1 MRRAIAFLCL
11 ALSCAPLALAAAPA
25 SITRL
30 DGFVQIWDSIRR
42 PAGDSH
48 GYFFDDVPKGSR
60 GSEQVL
66 FALYRGVIDNDGD
79 LFYPNEPLTAYQ
91 ALLWIFRTRSVEE
104 DGLFPEK
111 GETMDPAVVTKIA
124 MRMSLAEY
132 LTGDGG
138 DVSVSRRALSQDD
151 LFAMM
156 RRVDAIL
163 ADEVHE
169 TSLYSEKF
177 QGKGTAFGESFDMH
191 DLTAAHRTFPYNT
204 LVKVTNI
211 ANDKSVIVRIND
223 RGPFVSKRDMDM
235 SLASFLQIADRALG
249 KINVRFQRL
258 GDVNLVGIAGQCSA
272 DKGMQMRIAGR
283 IRLTPGLPLVSRAG
297 EPITLAANGPFVV
310 LKVTYPDGT
319 ESWLQDWILA
329 SESYVLRPAV
339 EGRYAFL
346 VGTGDGRRRAL
357 VTNVVSCP
365 S

>member
-11 ALSCAPLALAAAPA
+11 ALSCAPPAFAAAPV
-25 SITRL
+25 TRL

-42 PAGDSH
+42 PAGDPH

-79 LFYPNEPLTAYQ
+79 LFYPDEPLTAYQ
-91 ALLWIFRTRSVEE
+91 ALLWIFRTRSVDEE
-104 DGLFPEK
+104 GLFPEK
-111 GETMDPAVVTKIA
+111 GESMDPAVVTRIA
-124 MRMSLAEY
+124 MRMGLAEY

-138 DVSVSRRALSQDD
+138 DMSVSRRTLTQEDV
-151 LFAMM
+151 FAMM

-163 ADEVHE
+163 AEEIHE
-169 TSLYSEKF
+169 ASLYSEKF
-177 QGKGTAFGESFDMH
+177 QGKGTAFGEAFDMH
-191 DLTAAHRTFPYNT
+191 QLTAAHRTFPYNT
-204 LVKVTNI
+204 LVKVTNV

-223 RGPFVSKRDMDM
+223 RGPFVSKRDIDL

-258 GDVNLVGIAGQCSA
+258 GDVNLVGQCST
-272 DKGMQMRIAGR
+272 DRGMQMRIAGK
-283 IRLTPGLPLVSRAG
+283 IRLIPGLPLTSPAG

-319 ESWLQDWILA
+319 ESWLQDWILP

-339 EGRYAFL
+339 DGRYTFF
-346 VGTGDGRRRAL
+346 VGTADGRRRAL
-357 VTNVVSCP
+357 VTTVVSC
-365 S
+365 SS